1 MGHEEKELC
10 KAANFAMILIIKT
23 ATDIMGTKEV
33 FIIMNDKFKKLLNL
47 FLLTLLLE
55 SMPISDNAIF
65 S

>member
-33 FIIMNDKFKKLLNL
+33 TIYIFISCNKLQLIL
-47 FLLTLLLE
+47 ILYIFSE
-55 SMPISDNAIF
+55 SMSISNNAI
-65 S
+65 SS

>member
-33 FIIMNDKFKKLLNL
+33 TIYNFISCNKLQLIL
-47 FLLTLLLE
+47 ILYIFSE
-55 SMPISDNAIF
+55 SMSISNNAI
-65 S
+65 SS

>member
-33 FIIMNDKFKKLLNL
+33 TIYIFISCNKLQLIL
-47 FLLTLLLE
+47 ISYIFSE
-55 SMPISDNAIF
+55 SMSISNNAI
-65 S
+65 SS